1 MPVLVLLLVAVAL
14 FAALYFWSRKGH
26 RAIRRAMQKMGGI
39 NAVIES
45 YRQGDYETALQETE
59 GLKSGFSK
67 SAEYCYFRGSMLFH
81 LGRFEEAESSLREG
95 LPMEENPSQ
104 KALVYNTLASLFLQ
118 QGRYPEAIA
127 FFENAGRAWPARG
140 ANQRGVAEVWLRQK
154 RELQLGLDHARRAV
168 EIDRRATGLTK
179 EAIDSRLGE
188 DLAVL
193 AWAVAENS
201 GSLSEVESLLTEALP
216 LVGTKTRPTLAEAYY
231 HAGRAYEALKV
242 MGKAVEHFR
251 QAAQLDPQGIWGRLA
266 RERLT

>member
-1 MPVLVLLLVAVAL
+1 MPVLLLLLVAVAL
-14 FAALYFWSRKGH
+14 STALYFWSRKGH
-26 RAIRRAMQKMGGI
+26 RAIGRAMRKIGGI
-39 NAVIES
+39 NAVVEA
-45 YRQGDYETALQETE
+45 YRQGDYETALQQVE

-81 LGRFEEAESSLREG
+81 IGRFEEAEASLREG
-95 LPMEENPSQ
+95 LPLEENPSQ

-140 ANQRGVAEVWLRQK
+140 SNHRGLAEVWLRQG
-154 RELQLGLDHARRAV
+154 RELPLALDHARQAV

-179 EAIDSRLGE
+179 EALDSRLGE

-201 GSLSEVESLLTEALP
+201 GSIGEVESLLAEALP
-216 LVGTKTRPTLAEAYY
+216 LVGTKTRPTLAEAHY
-231 HAGRAYEALKV
+231 HAGKAYEALKV
-242 MGKAVEHFR
+242 PEKAKEHFR
-251 QAAQLDPQGIWGRLA
+251 QAAQLDPQGIWGS
-266 RERLT
+266 LTRQILT